1 MVSTTQL
8 LILILFT
15 VLCFPI
21 LVFGDDYQS
30 HSDPSIK
37 TISTNSHT
45 NTDTNSASG
54 SGDDG
59 PKASNTTD
67 SVGGIGNQSLGIQ
80 LGGGFVVG
88 CVIGVLGYAIYRLV
102 RTMTQTRRRAL
113 GRHTGG
119 STMSMREV
127 LDDV

>member
-1 MVSTTQL
+1 MVPTTTQL
-8 LILILFT
+8 LVFILLN
-15 VLCFPI
+15 VLYFPNPTS
-21 LVFGDDYQS
+21 GDDDQS
-30 HSDPSIK
+30 HFDPSIE

-45 NTDTNSASG
+45 NTNTNSATG

-67 SVGGIGNQSLGIQ
+67 TVGGIGDQSLGIQ

-88 CVIGVLGYAIYRLV
+88 CVIGVLGYAIYRVV

-113 GRHTGG
+113 GRHYGEKPEKG
-119 STMSMREV
+119 
-127 LDDV
+127 D